1 MGTCRKKFD
10 FLTSFEVDVQL
21 TFTENK
27 WARSEQPSLNERPEK
42 KIAKKAISSATMAVG
57 DVGKGVTYGPI

>member
-1 MGTCRKKFD
+1 MGTCKKKFD

-27 WARSEQPSLNERPEK
+27 WARSEQPSLNDRPEK
-42 KIAKKAISSATMAVG
+42 KIAKKAISSVYHTL
-57 DVGKGVTYGPI
+57 